1 MEVIARSAGKSTEQ
15 MAQNE
20 GNRWM
25 SGLIPLCPEIENGRA
40 ADPLPEILAGH
51 HGWTNSSVSA
61 RAFSVEG
68 RWSLTRSN
76 MDACTRE
83 GEPSGLIHRERNRQ
97 LGRDDLEDA
106 LAPEVSGRCPITR
119 KGLDCGTCQYSV

>member
-1 MEVIARSAGKSTEQ
+1 MDNLAVTSNCETMEVIARSAGKSTEQ

-51 HGWTNSSVSA
+51 HGWTDSVGVSLGTNWIQTQNT
-61 RAFSVEG
+61 AFNWIAQDITNEG
-68 RWSLTRSN
+68 VGHYLNTNASLH
-76 MDACTRE
+76 E
-83 GEPSGLIHRERNRQ
+83 
-97 LGRDDLEDA
+97 
-106 LAPEVSGRCPITR
+106 
-119 KGLDCGTCQYSV
+119 